1 MTDTVCTPII
11 SLDLETTGL
20 DPARHAPWEIA
31 WKTAIHYEDG
41 DDRRLILQ
49 RRGRFLLDVAN
60 APADPRGLEVG
71 GFWQRYSQKKVE
83 PWPAVQASLIA
94 DIEGLKDATMRLWRS
109 VNARAFPV
117 PQQCFTV
124 HLVGAVPQF
133 DHRMLERWVG
143 WLNGLWHYHL
153 IDVETLV
160 AGKLGIRPPYD
171 TDELTRRAL
180 GDDWDDSHKHEA
192 MADVDWN
199 LALYASAY
207 DLTIDTADVTTD

>member
-20 DPARHAPWEIA
+20 DPAKHAPWEIA

-41 DDRRLILQ
+41 DDRRLII
-49 RRGRFLLDVAN
+49 RDAMRAMLDVSTA
-60 APADPRGLEVG
+60 AADPRGLEVG
-71 GFWQRYSQKKVE
+71 RFWERYDHRELLS
-83 PWPAVQASLIA
+83 WPLVQFHLIRQ
-94 DIEGLKDATMRLWRS
+94 IEALKDATMKLWRS

-117 PQQCFTV
+117 PQQCYTV

-133 DHRMLERWVG
+133 DNRMLERWIG
-143 WLNGLWHYHL
+143 WSHGLWHYHL

-180 GDDWDDSHKHEA
+180 GEWDDSHKHEA
-192 MADVDWN
+192 MADVEWD

-207 DLTIDTADVTTD
+207 DLTIDRTHDTSL